1 MTGPARPSLSRQPR
15 IVKALLLTVS
25 ILLLSLVAGYAAGQP
40 GTRSTS
46 PAKQRVK
53 PARSTDK
60 TLAPPTT
67 PVVQQPV
74 APTAPQSSAAT
85 SPVYFPGSRTGSGV
99 MLGIDV
105 LAAQN
110 FAPIAGKRVGLLTHP
125 PGVNRHGVSTI
136 DVLRAAPGVKLV
148 ALFGPEH
155 GIYGKTA
162 ASVNIADTTDRRT
175 GLPAYSLYGNNRKPT
190 KKQLQGIDALLID
203 MQDIGVRSYTFSVCM
218 KYAMEACFEHGVEV
232 IVLDRPNPLGG
243 FKVDGPLL
251 DRQFFSGVGQFAMP
265 YVHGLTMGE
274 LARLAAGT
282 PGGLDI
288 TEAARQRGRLTV
300 IPMQGWRRSMR
311 WPETGLKFVP
321 TSPYIQ
327 DFAACVGYA
336 MTGLGCQIG
345 GFSHGIGTQYPFRGV
360 STKLRSMDQVQKELT
375 ALRLPGLAFKKVAL
389 TSPAGASL
397 GIGIYVEVRDW
408 DDWNPTEL
416 SFHLMRLAALYN
428 AKNPFAAASSAEAL
442 LFNKHTGSLE
452 WWNALKR
459 DGARVDLA
467 AFLRKWKQDALAF
480 QQASRRFW
488 LYE

>member
-1 MTGPARPSLSRQPR
+1 MHGPARFFR
-15 IVKALLLTVS
+15 
-25 ILLLSLVAGYAAGQP
+25 
-40 GTRSTS
+40 
-46 PAKQRVK
+46 
-53 PARSTDK
+53 PARRPHFSFNILCARLAFFGVLMLAACSSGESSASARTAARSSSQRLST
-60 TLAPPTT
+60 PTRPADS
-67 PVVQQPV
+67 PVS
-74 APTAPQSSAAT
+74 AAPQSSPAQTT
-85 SPVYFPGSRTGSGV
+85 SPVIFFPGSRSGGSI

-110 FAPIAGKRVGLLTHP
+110 FAPLAGKRVGLLTHP
-125 PGVNRHGVSTI
+125 PGVNRFGTSTI
-136 DVLRAAPGVKLV
+136 DVLRSAPNVHLV

-155 GIYGKTA
+155 GIYGNTA
-162 ASVNIADTTDRRT
+162 ASVNISDAIDKRT
-175 GLPAYSLYGNNRKPT
+175 GLPAYSLYGKNRKPS
-190 KKQLQGIDALLID
+190 KDQLKGLDALVID

-218 KYAMEACFEHGVEV
+218 KYAIEACFENNVEV

-243 FKVDGPLL
+243 LKVSGPLL
-251 DRQFFSGVGQFAMP
+251 DRQFFSGVGQYVVP

-274 LARLAAGT
+274 LARMAVGT

-288 TEAARQRGRLTV
+288 PEAVRLRGHLSV

-311 WPETGLKFVP
+311 WPETGLRFVP

-345 GFSHGIGTQYPFRGV
+345 GFTHGIGTQYPFRGV
-360 STKLRSMDQVQKELT
+360 AFKGRPVDQVQKDLV
-375 ALRLPGLAFKKVAL
+375 ALHLPGLAFKKVAL
-389 TSPAGASL
+389 TSPAGAPL
-397 GIGIYVEVRDW
+397 GVGIYVEVNDW

-416 SFHLMRLAALYN
+416 SFHLMRLAARYN
-428 AKNPFAAASSAEAL
+428 AKNPFAAARADEAL

-459 DGARVDLA
+459 DGARVDVEG
-467 AFLRKWKQDALAF
+467 FQRKWKQDDLIF
-480 QQASRRFW
+480 QQNSRRFW

>member
-1 MTGPARPSLSRQPR
+1 MHGPARSPSHLFPR
-15 IVKALLLTVS
+15 LLR
-25 ILLLSLVAGYAAGQP
+25 ILLPISLVVMLTLAVTHGAPP
-40 GTRSTS
+40 GARSAS
-46 PAKQRVK
+46 PAQQRIKPVK
-53 PARSTDK
+53 PTPAADSK
-60 TLAPPTT
+60 
-67 PVVQQPV
+67 PVVQ
-74 APTAPQSSAAT
+74 APTAPAA
-85 SPVYFPGSRTGSGV
+85 SPQASTPSVYYPRNGPAI

-125 PGVNRHGVSTI
+125 PGVNRLGVSSI
-136 DVLRAAPGVKLV
+136 DVLRAAPNVQLV

-162 ASVNIADTTDRRT
+162 ASVNIADTIDRRT
-175 GLPAYSLYGNNRKPT
+175 GLPAYSLYGNNKKPT
-190 KKQLQGIDALLID
+190 PAQLKGLDALLID

-218 KYAMEACFEHGVEV
+218 KYAIEACFENGVEV

-243 FKVDGPLL
+243 LKVDGPLL
-251 DRQFFSGVGQFAMP
+251 DRQFFSGVGQYVMP
-265 YVHGLTMGE
+265 YVHGMTMGE
-274 LARLAAGT
+274 LARMAAGT
-282 PGGLDI
+282 PGALDI
-288 TEAARQRGRLTV
+288 PEAARLRGRLSV
-300 IPMQGWRRSMR
+300 IPMQGWRRAMR
-311 WPETGLKFVP
+311 WPETGLTFVP

-360 STKLRSMDQVQKELT
+360 STKLRSVDQVQKDLS

-389 TSPAGASL
+389 TSATGAPM
-397 GIGIYVEVRDW
+397 GIGIYVEVNDW

-416 SFHLMRLAALYN
+416 SFHLMRLAARYN
-428 AKNPFAAASSAEAL
+428 TKNPFAAASSKEADG
-442 LFNKHTGSLE
+442 FNKHTGSLE

-459 DGARVDLA
+459 DGPQVDLPG
-467 AFLRKWKQDALAF
+467 FLRKWKQDARAF
-480 QQASRRFW
+480 QQSSRRFW